1 MRRGPR
7 PVPRALAVPAL
18 ASIAASAALT
28 RDAEAAPRRAT
39 LGLTV
44 TVVGECDAA
53 TVAGSAAVALGATC
67 AASLNL
73 PATLVEPRAASGGA
87 AAAAPP
93 ATSGVPVAGA
103 VEADGVQYLTVIY

>member
-1 MRRGPR
+1 
-7 PVPRALAVPAL
+7 
-18 ASIAASAALT
+18 
-28 RDAEAAPRRAT
+28 
-39 LGLTV
+39 
-44 TVVGECDAA
+44 
-53 TVAGSAAVALGATC
+53 VALGATC

-73 PATLVEPRAASGGA
+73 PATLVEPRAAATGGA